1 MLCVMMQKA
10 PKNLEI
16 PYFTLPELTEEFQIS
31 EDSIRAFEQTG
42 LIRPSHKENGIPSYN
57 EFQRARLRFV
67 IYCDSLGY
75 SAADIAKTIGS
86 VSGDSNE
93 IQQIEKS
100 LLSCDEKIDELTTRI
115 EQNHNKNLEQID
127 ILCDHTMLVRYIE
140 EVEAIHTA
148 AIQGPAL
155 AYSPPREVDSE
166 DTKEKESPPTNIL
179 KGSEL
184 YKSARKRGTRKTA
197 YAGVLMLLVIVVGY
211 FHFSDSPT
219 PTILP
224 ERHIIDR
231 SAEFSENRPTGEN
244 ANPSVQKPADALAP
258 PPLPADASPSSTEPE
273 KLLPPQSVP
282 SLTLTPDSPPDSS
295 QAPAK
300 EDPSEPTNAKT
311 GGMNDVPSITAAKP
325 ENSASSSQVN
335 EASSFQA
342 AQKTQE
348 TSTIRTKPLQT
359 EVRRD
364 ADPLGE
370 SRLSPGSPHKESL
383 PEQNV
388 IAPQKSTEYSSKKG
402 DATTQEAASSELK
415 DPQEAYRDKSDAIE
429 KAASGGLA
437 EPPHQAQRMQKGSE
451 QLLASKT
458 PSSTGLS
465 RKGESDVPVNPNT
478 VKAQEWLKKSNDS
491 IARGDTLETIVT
503 ASLAIKLDPTIV
515 KAYLNRAWAFSERG
529 LYDKAI
535 MDLSQ
540 TLQMDPDNAYAYSRR
555 GLIFERKG
563 DDLKAIADYE
573 KACKLGLELG
583 CQNQQKYASHLR
595 D

>member
-10 PKNLEI
+10 PKNHDI
-16 PYFTLPELTEEFQIS
+16 PCFTLPELTEEFQIS
-31 EDSIRAFEQTG
+31 EISIRVFEQAG

-93 IQQIEKS
+93 IQQIEES
-100 LLSCDEKIDELTTRI
+100 LLSCDEKIDELKTRI

-140 EVEAIHTA
+140 EVEAIYAA
-148 AIQGPAL
+148 AIQGPAP
-155 AYSPPREVDSE
+155 AYSPPLEVESK
-166 DTKEKESPPTNIL
+166 DTKEKESPPINIL

-184 YKSARKRGTRKTA
+184 YKSARKRGTRKIV
-197 YAGVLMLLVIVVGY
+197 YAGVLMLLVTVVGY
-211 FHFSDSPT
+211 FHFSDSLT

-231 SAEFSENRPTGEN
+231 SAELSENRPTGEN
-244 ANPSVQKPADALAP
+244 ANPSVEKPADALTP
-258 PPLPADASPSSTEPE
+258 PPFPADNSPSATEPE
-273 KLLPPQSVP
+273 KLVHPQSVLP
-282 SLTLTPDSPPDSS
+282 QILTPDSPPDSS
-295 QAPAK
+295 EAPAK
-300 EDPSEPTNAKT
+300 ENPSEHLSAKA
-311 GGMNDVPSITAAKP
+311 GGMNEAPSIPVSKP
-325 ENSASSSQVN
+325 EKSASSAQAN

-342 AQKTQE
+342 TQNNQE

-359 EVRRD
+359 EARRD
-364 ADPLGE
+364 ADSLGE
-370 SRLSPGSPHKESL
+370 SRLSPGSPHQEGV
-383 PEQNV
+383 PEQNF
-388 IAPQKSTEYSSKKG
+388 IAPKKSTEYRSKPSG
-402 DATTQEAASSELK
+402 EATQAASSEHK
-415 DPQEAYRDKSDAIE
+415 DSQEADRDISDAP
-429 KAASGGLA
+429 KNAASEGLT
-437 EPPHQAQRMQKGSE
+437 ERPGQTHEMQKRSE
-451 QLLASKT
+451 NLLASQT
-458 PSSTGLS
+458 PSSKGLT
-465 RKGESDVPVNPNT
+465 RKEESDAPVNPNT
-478 VKAQEWLKKSNDS
+478 LEAQEWLKKSNDS
-491 IARGDTLETIVT
+491 IARDDTLETIVT
-503 ASLAIKLDPTIV
+503 ASLAIKLDPTLV
-515 KAYLNRAWAFSERG
+515 QAYLNRAWAFSERG

-535 MDLSQ
+535 MDLSH

-583 CQNQQKYASHLR
+583 CENQQKYASHLR